1 MKTSVAVCT
10 YNGEKFLNQQLD
22 SILNQTIPVD
32 EIIVC
37 DDRSSDSTAAIL
49 ESYTVKHP
57 GIFKIYINEQNI
69 GSVKNFEK
77 AVSLCNN
84 EVIFF
89 SDQDDIWVENK
100 VERILEAFNLYPE
113 ISVICTNG
121 YGIDD
126 QDKQLDV
133 ITVWDCPGFVKES
146 KYQFDYFNILNLVD
160 NFCTGAT
167 MAIKKEMQK
176 EIIPFPIMDGFHHD
190 RWIALVSALRNKLFF
205 LDEKLIFYREHSL
218 QQVGNVLYKNTAD
231 KKESLTSY
239 FSVEKEDKSF
249 KDYKK
254 LLKRFASAY
263 KKNMELMIENPDNNC
278 FFENNLAEIKR
289 RFMRL
294 ENEMKKKYPLKSVI
308 LKIADQF
315 QGKRKI

>member
-22 SILNQTIPVD
+22 SILNQTMPVD

-37 DDRSSDSTAAIL
+37 DDRSSDATAAVL
-49 ESYTVKHP
+49 QSYAEKHP
-57 GIFKIYINEQNI
+57 GIFKIYINEENI
-69 GSVKNFEK
+69 GSVRNFEK
-77 AVSLCNN
+77 AVSLCKN
-84 EVIFF
+84 EIIFF
-89 SDQDDIWVENK
+89 SDQDDVWAENK
-100 VERILEAFNLYPE
+100 VERIVDTFNLYPE

-121 YGIDD
+121 FGIDA
-126 QDKQLDV
+126 QNKQLDV
-133 ITVWDCPGFVKES
+133 ITVWDSPAFVKEN

-167 MAIKKEMQK
+167 MAMKKEMQR

-205 LDEKLIFYREHSL
+205 LDEKLIYYREHSS
-218 QQVGNVLYKNTAD
+218 QQVGNVLYKNTVD
-231 KKESLTSY
+231 VKDSLTSY

-263 KKNMELMIENPDNNC
+263 KKNTELLKEIPDNKS
-278 FFENNLAEIKR
+278 FFENNLSEIKA

-294 ENEMKKKYPLKSVI
+294 ENEMKKKHPVKSMI
-308 LKIADQF
+308 LKIADNF
-315 QGKRKI
+315 KGKRKI